1 MSRTGCSSYK
11 NLNYWKKLEQVA
23 WSETTDEF
31 RRTECVVVR
40 AIRMTT
46 RRDRITWIASISK
59 SYYGLIMLLLLESL
73 RAVPWTVTAGEIV
86 IEWGSGNVFLGSEG
100 K

>member
-1 MSRTGCSSYK
+1 MSRKGCSSYK

-23 WSETTDEF
+23 SLDTTDEF

-46 RRDRITWIASISK
+46 RRDRTTWIDTIAWSF
-59 SYYGLIMLLLLESL
+59 YGLMMLF
-73 RAVPWTVTAGEIV
+73 AV
-86 IEWGSGNVFLGSEG
+86 F
-100 K
+100 